1 MELYDFLYSHVDEAV
16 QITRNGKEIVSCAVK
31 FVPFWV
37 VFVYGENDIVIEKEE
52 HDSKYKNRVLYHV
65 SIKDNVWA

>member
-37 VFVYGENDIVIEKEE
+37 VFVYGENEITIDKEE
-52 HDSKYKNRVLYHV
+52 HNGKFKNRVLYHV